1 MSKVKNIWFLL
12 ISFSLLLPS
21 LVFHAYLGSFSRF
34 LGDDYCSA
42 FWANRFGVIR
52 ATWYWY
58 ITWSG
63 RYSASALDSIFGILG
78 PKIVPFVTPSV
89 IVIWLIT
96 IGLTVNIIIPLRK
109 NKVFSTSLLATG
121 VLFLTLNFTPT
132 VQQSLYWGQGMRSVV
147 PPLILGTAYS
157 GIFFALKNTKR
168 ISRKT
173 QALWYLLSFLL
184 AFGTGGFSETYCAV
198 QLVAFGFSFVVL
210 TIYYHHPIKSFESS
224 FLIFGLLGAILSF
237 IVVILAPGNVF
248 RAAYYPPHPYFL
260 DLIEIST
267 KSILI
272 YFANLFSSLKSA
284 TGFSGIFFLSVLI
297 GFKNTNKLYTKRNL
311 PVLLV
316 GGLLL
321 IFSCFP
327 PAAYAMSDSP
337 PGRTLIISTY
347 IFAILIVFSGFYL
360 GSYLSSK
367 EEITPRYFY
376 SIVSLLFF
384 LNIFMSSFIIS
395 NDMYTSRHMYIDY
408 AAAWEK
414 THNTLVILRNSD
426 KDVVVPAV
434 VDEWSGVLR
443 MADNPRF
450 YVNICV
456 SEYYGL
462 NSIVARDD
470 LLPTRP

>member
-224 FLIFGLLGAILSF
+224 FLIFGLLGAVLSF

-248 RAAYYPPHPYFL
+248 RAAYYPPPPYFL
-260 DLIEIST
+260 D
-267 KSILI
+267 
-272 YFANLFSSLKSA
+272 FN
-284 TGFSGIFFLSVLI
+284 
-297 GFKNTNKLYTKRNL
+297 
-311 PVLLV
+311 
-316 GGLLL
+316 
-321 IFSCFP
+321 
-327 PAAYAMSDSP
+327 
-337 PGRTLIISTY
+337 
-347 IFAILIVFSGFYL
+347 
-360 GSYLSSK
+360 
-367 EEITPRYFY
+367 
-376 SIVSLLFF
+376 
-384 LNIFMSSFIIS
+384 
-395 NDMYTSRHMYIDY
+395 
-408 AAAWEK
+408 
-414 THNTLVILRNSD
+414 
-426 KDVVVPAV
+426 
-434 VDEWSGVLR
+434 
-443 MADNPRF
+443 
-450 YVNICV
+450 
-456 SEYYGL
+456 
-462 NSIVARDD
+462 
-470 LLPTRP
+470 